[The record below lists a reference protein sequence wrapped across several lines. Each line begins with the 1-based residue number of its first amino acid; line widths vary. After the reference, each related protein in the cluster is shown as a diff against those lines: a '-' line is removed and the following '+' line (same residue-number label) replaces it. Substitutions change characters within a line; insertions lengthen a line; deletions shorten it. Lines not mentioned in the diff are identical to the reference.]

1 MATLLNDMA
10 IAYFDLKTLLF
21 LPFTLPFLLAKLE
34 LGKREV
40 DTFLAYSSAATAMLL
55 IMF

>member
-1 MATLLNDMA
+1 MASLLNDMA

-21 LPFTLPFLLAKLE
+21 LPFTLPFLLAKLV

-40 DTFLAYSSAATAMLL
+40 DTFLAYSSVATAMLL